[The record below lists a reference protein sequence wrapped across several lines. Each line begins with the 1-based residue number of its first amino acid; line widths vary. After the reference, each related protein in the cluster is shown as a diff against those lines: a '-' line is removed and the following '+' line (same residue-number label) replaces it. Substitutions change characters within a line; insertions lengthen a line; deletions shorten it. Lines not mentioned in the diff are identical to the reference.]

1 MGTKKL
7 YPDVYV
13 QNITNLSVKYLRSK
27 GIKGL
32 ILDMDNTLLNH
43 KAKMK
48 LKGLNEWIKKIKES
62 GIKIVLVS
70 NSIKRKKVI
79 ETSKYYDIPFIYG
92 ALKPLDFGFKKG
104 EKKMKLQNNEIA
116 VVGDQI
122 FTDVLGANR
131 RGMYSI
137 LVVPLKEKKES
148 LFTRFLRIFE
158 RKILRKYLKEKDI
171 KTKENLEK
179 EDKLC

>member
-1 MGTKKL
+1 MTAKKL
-7 YPDVYV
+7 YPDIYIK
-13 QNITNLSVKYLRSK
+13 NITNLSVKYLK
-27 GIKGL
+27 TQGIKGL

-48 LKGLNEWIKKIKES
+48 LKGLKEWIKKIKES
-62 GIKIVLVS
+62 EIKMVLVS

-79 ETSKYYDIPFIYG
+79 ETSKYYDIPFVYG
-92 ALKPLDFGFKKG
+92 ALKPLEFGLKKG
-104 EKKMKLQNNEIA
+104 AKKMKLQNNEIA

-131 RGMYSI
+131 RGMHSV

-158 RKILRKYLKEKDI
+158 RKILRKYLKEKEI

-179 EDKLC
+179 EDKSC